1 MKEEIIIAG
10 FGGQGVLSMGKILA
24 YGGIMQDQEVSWLP
38 SYGPEMRGGTCNVS
52 VVLSD
57 NKISSPVL
65 SRFDTA
71 IILNQQSMD
80 KFENQVKPGGLLIYD
95 TNGITRHPERT
106 DITICRIDAVEEAA
120 KMGNA
125 KAYNMVVL
133 GAFLKMKPIVTME
146 NVLKGL
152 KKSLPPRRHNLIPMN
167 EQAITVGMNA
177 VVKVR

>member
-1 MKEEIIIAG
+1 
-10 FGGQGVLSMGKILA
+10 MGKILA

-80 KFENQVKPGGLLIYD
+80 KFEKQVKPGGLLLYD

-167 EQAITVGMNA
+167 EQAITAGMEA

>member
-80 KFENQVKPGGLLIYD
+80 KFEKQVKPGGLLIYD

-120 KMGNA
+120 KLGNA

-133 GAFLKMKPIVTME
+133 GAFLKIKPIVTME

-167 EQAITVGMNA
+167 EQAITAGMNA